1 MSQRSIR
8 KRSPGIHSN
17 RTRPCGASGIATVI
31 VHSPTKA
38 PSSRTPRSS
47 QSSGRRAYLSRVE
60 LLAETDGAVATFTLN
75 RPERLNA
82 VTPRMIDELDA
93 ALAAALADD
102 AVRVIRLRGAGRA
115 FCAGYDLE
123 WASAADARGATAG
136 PWDPAADFRVM
147 SRYVNSYMAL
157 WRSPKPVVAQV
168 HGVCV
173 GGGSD
178 LALCSDLIVCAE
190 DARIGY
196 PPARV
201 WGSPTTAMW
210 FHRLGLERAKRL
222 LLTGDPMS
230 GTTAAEWGFASGAY
244 PEEKL
249 DAAAIALCERIARLP
264 ANQLQFMKMLVNG
277 AVEAAGPRDDADARH
292 AARRR
297 RAPHARGQ
305 RVLARRRRG
314 PARGRPRPRRAVR
327 RLRLRVAHRHRP
339 ARVTGLTDSQL
350 FDDYKIHVDAL
361 TSQYTR
367 MWTRFNFFITIHSAL
382 LVALIGLFKE
392 DVEPARS
399 RYPALGL
406 LMSVL
411 WYVTGAQDRYM
422 VGFYRAM
429 ITHAAERVAP
439 GDRQWAHPG
448 LGVRGA
454 LPIVGED
461 GLAPGLTGW
470 RNEWVSV
477 TRLPA
482 LVPLLI
488 GVLWIAVGV
497 VVALVA

>member
-1 MSQRSIR
+1 VDGERQ
-8 KRSPGIHSN
+8 
-17 RTRPCGASGIATVI
+17 
-31 VHSPTKA
+31 
-38 PSSRTPRSS
+38 
-47 QSSGRRAYLSRVE
+47 
-60 LLAETDGAVATFTLN
+60 LLVETDGAVATFTLN

-82 VTPRMIDELDA
+82 ITPGMIDALDD

-123 WASAADARGATAG
+123 WASALMRDDD

-178 LALCSDLIVCAE
+178 LALCSDLIVCSE

-249 DAAAIALCERIARLP
+249 DAAATALCERIARLP

-277 AVEAAGPRDDADARH
+277 AVEAQGLATTQTLGTLLDGAARH
-292 AARRR
+292 TPDGTAFSRDAAEDL
-297 RAPHARGQ
+297 RA
-305 RVLARRRRG
+305 
-314 PARGRPRPRRAVR
+314 AVR
-327 RLRLRVAHRHRP
+327 ARDEPFGDYGSGSRTVADP
-339 ARVTGLTDSQL
+339 
-350 FDDYKIHVDAL
+350 
-361 TSQYTR
+361 
-367 MWTRFNFFITIHSAL
+367 
-382 LVALIGLFKE
+382 
-392 DVEPARS
+392 
-399 RYPALGL
+399 
-406 LMSVL
+406 
-411 WYVTGAQDRYM
+411 
-422 VGFYRAM
+422 
-429 ITHAAERVAP
+429 
-439 GDRQWAHPG
+439 
-448 LGVRGA
+448 
-454 LPIVGED
+454 
-461 GLAPGLTGW
+461 LA
-470 RNEWVSV
+470 
-477 TRLPA
+477 
-482 LVPLLI
+482 
-488 GVLWIAVGV
+488 
-497 VVALVA
+497 